1 MNIDYRVSIKWPD
14 QDQILKS
21 AKLDN
26 FQEANGLSSRL
37 LNTFGNQG
45 CIVSI
50 EMKRKAIDVEP
61 NLRLKEAAQE
71 IKRKIGKIA
80 YQRGLRLVK

>member
-1 MNIDYRVSIKWPD
+1 
-14 QDQILKS
+14 
-21 AKLDN
+21 
-26 FQEANGLSSRL
+26 